1 MGRKLSVRLVRTYIE
16 FVLSRLLGTGVDT
29 LVLWICST
37 FILSDTY
44 FGRNVVSPII
54 SFEFAVM
61 SNYVCSYFWIWRTR
75 IEKRGMRTFWSRFVI
90 FNLSSVAG
98 FLVKLVFL
106 QVFVITFKWNVVVCN
121 LAALLISGILNFL
134 LADTMVFRKRK
145 TPRPQEPFMEME
157 KSPFDILPGGSDD
170 AAVVSDS
177 TPGQPQDKALL
188 RESPADDGMTKTG

>member
-61 SNYVCSYFWIWRTR
+61 SNYICSYFWIWRTR
-75 IEKRGMRTFWSRFVI
+75 IEKRSKRTFWSRFVI

-98 FLVKLVFL
+98 FLVKLLFL

-121 LAALLISGILNFL
+121 LAALVISGVLNFL
-134 LADTMVFRKRK
+134 LADSMVFRSRK
-145 TPRPQEPFMEME
+145 P
-157 KSPFDILPGGSDD
+157 KANND
-170 AAVVSDS
+170 AANIFAV
-177 TPGQPQDKALL
+177 P
-188 RESPADDGMTKTG
+188 DDGPVNLQDPYLTSVNTEREEPPAASNGA

>member
-1 MGRKLSVRLVRTYIE
+1 MGRVSIRIVRTYIE

-29 LVLWICST
+29 LVLWICSA
-37 FILSDTY
+37 FIFNDTY

-61 SNYVCSYFWIWRTR
+61 SNYLCSYFWIWRAR
-75 IEKRGMRTFWSRFVI
+75 IETRGMRTFWSRFVI

-98 FLVKLVFL
+98 FLVKILFL

-134 LADTMVFRKRK
+134 LADSMVFRKRK
-145 TPRPQEPFMEME
+145 S
-157 KSPFDILPGGSDD
+157 K
-170 AAVVSDS
+170 V
-177 TPGQPQDKALL
+177 DKAAAGVFTIPDEPVDLQDPFFTAIDPK
-188 RESPADDGMTKTG
+188 RQDRSTGSNEA

>member
-1 MGRKLSVRLVRTYIE
+1 MGRKLSVRIVRTYIE

-37 FILSDTY
+37 FILSGTY

-75 IEKRGMRTFWSRFVI
+75 IERRGMRTFWSRFVI

-98 FLVKLVFL
+98 FLVKMLFL

-134 LADTMVFRKRK
+134 LADSMVFRKRK
-145 TPRPQEPFMEME
+145 PRVDKNAAGVFAIPDEPV
-157 KSPFDILPGGSDD
+157 KLQDPFLTSVDSEQDPP
-170 AAVVSDS
+170 AASN
-177 TPGQPQDKALL
+177 KA
-188 RESPADDGMTKTG
+188 